1 VDRPAVAGDL
11 ELLVSITFLH
21 ARPPWEDRPVP
32 GQVDIVME
40 GKPVG
45 KARPRFGAGGHVYTP
60 TPTKLAEARLI
71 DAWQQVGSPR
81 LDGAIHLGI
90 SLVVARPKGHFRKD
104 GTLSA
109 AGLAKP
115 HPTGKKPDADN
126 AAKLIMD
133 AMNGRLYRDDVDV
146 IELTVVRYW
155 SDDGWER
162 TIIRAWALP

>member
-90 SLVVARPKGHFRKD
+90 SKGHYRKD
-104 GTLSA
+104 GSLSA

-126 AAKLIMD
+126 AAKLVMD

-146 IELTVVRYW
+146 IELTVMRYW

-162 TIIRAWALP
+162 TVIRAWELP

>member
-1 VDRPAVAGDL
+1 
-11 ELLVSITFLH
+11 VSITFLH
-21 ARPPWEDRPVP
+21 ARRSCEDRAMP

-40 GKPVG
+40 GKPAG
-45 KARPRFGAGGHVYTP
+45 KGRPRFGAGGHVYTP

-90 SLVVARPKGHFRKD
+90 SLVVARPKGHYRKD
-104 GTLSA
+104 GSLSA

-126 AAKLIMD
+126 AAKLVMD

-146 IELTVVRYW
+146 IELTVMRYW

-162 TIIRAWALP
+162 TVIRAWELP